1 VSNFGRDKS
10 DKNKKHNKINGSEH
24 PIGNEKTTLLSD
36 RSTTDAHPESDLKKG
51 PKKNAAKPRP
61 PGIAPQ
67 ARRIDPNLKPS
78 NANIVFA
85 QARGLRA
92 KETNHEW
99 QKFVSYYRGLSGKNS
114 TSPDWDAVWQSWV
127 LRAAERLG
135 RDSFVGEES
144 NGHDQH
150 SIEEIPRETW
160 VLIVEAWRRSS
171 NWPVDAGPP
180 PGSRGCKAP
189 SDLVTPS

>member
-1 VSNFGRDKS
+1 MARVPWVRWFPSDFLNGIVGLHAFEIAVYTVILNLIYDNNGPIRDDVNRIARRVGIRSDHCDGVISNSRADRELTERTSKVLKLVSNFGRDKS

-92 KETNHEW
+92 K
-99 QKFVSYYRGLSGKNS
+99 
-114 TSPDWDAVWQSWV
+114 
-127 LRAAERLG
+127 
-135 RDSFVGEES
+135 
-144 NGHDQH
+144 
-150 SIEEIPRETW
+150 
-160 VLIVEAWRRSS
+160 
-171 NWPVDAGPP
+171 
-180 PGSRGCKAP
+180 
-189 SDLVTPS
+189 

>member
-1 VSNFGRDKS
+1 MARVPWVRWFPSDFLNGIVGLHAFEIAVYTVILNLIYDNNGPIRDDVNRIARRVGIRSDHCDRVINTLISERKIERRDGVISNSRADRELTERTSKVLKLVSNFGRDKS

-92 KETNHEW
+92 K
-99 QKFVSYYRGLSGKNS
+99 
-114 TSPDWDAVWQSWV
+114 
-127 LRAAERLG
+127 
-135 RDSFVGEES
+135 
-144 NGHDQH
+144 
-150 SIEEIPRETW
+150 
-160 VLIVEAWRRSS
+160 
-171 NWPVDAGPP
+171 
-180 PGSRGCKAP
+180 
-189 SDLVTPS
+189 